1 MKCDFVELFCNGA
14 SLNHCHIG
22 HTGCGRYGGYHGNRY
37 AGLVRD
43 RASRK
48 WQDSICAGCPDH
60 IKYAD
65 DSGELP
71 ADMTIIDHDV
81 QEQEGVSH
89 GSSSQGYI

>member
-1 MKCDFVELFCNGA
+1 MQLLCDGA
-14 SLNHCHIG
+14 RLNHCHIG
-22 HTGCGRYGGYHGNRY
+22 HTGCGRCGGYHGNRY
-37 AGLVRD
+37 AGLVQD
-43 RASRK
+43 RASRQ
-48 WQDSICAGCPDH
+48 WQDSIYPGCPDH

-71 ADMTIIDHDV
+71 ANMTVIDHDV